1 MTESK
6 LNPFDAKLLV
16 MIGDIAKS
24 QPEVEVKPDRY
35 EITVDTTEIQRNA
48 IEALK
53 QAVAGRLGKRLLV
66 THTLDAAVVFNVEY
80 DPTEYPEQIRTR
92 LVEPDATA
100 GTRYC
105 HTLLEVDAI
114 QVRRDNLYDLLR
126 FTGGGTM
133 TIPRTPNGRAV
144 YSFPDGNGI
153 FIDAPETYYIVREPD
168 GRLTTR
174 PEREFNREFE
184 PKGVSVPK
192 EPGDKGCGNCA
203 NFTNEDVNGNG
214 YCEAFKCEQ
223 SCGVM
228 PCTNLKINKAMNKR
242 EKFLKEIAE
251 VINRNSLEAHFND
264 TPDYILA
271 KVAVEAME
279 NFAEASAR
287 RDNWHG
293 FRKADEKKAKDA
305 KRNYP
310 DDCNICKDRFKC
322 ADFMRT
328 QPIANLI
335 QRFKTTTDKEGKTA
349 IAGLLKQINADAS
362 GKPQNDIPEEVKEV
376 AGKLAKA
383 FGARVEIHRIEIPE
397 KKRKFR
403 KKPRKE
409 QGNET
414 R

>member
-1 MTESK
+1 MIGSK
-6 LNPFDAKLLV
+6 LNPFDAELLV

-24 QPEVEVKPDRY
+24 QPEGEENPDHY
-35 EITVDTTEIQRNA
+35 EITVDTTEIQGNA

-53 QAVAGRLGKRLLV
+53 QAVAGRLEKRLLV

-105 HTLLEVDAI
+105 RTLLEVDAI
-114 QVRRDNLYDLLR
+114 QVRRDNLDDLLR

-228 PCTNLKINKAMNKR
+228 RAKSTNPKINKAMNKR

-271 KVAVEAME
+271 EVAAEAME

-293 FRKADEKKAKDA
+293 FKEADKPGEVVRNEDCDNCPVRGICPEHKK
-305 KRNYP
+305 
-310 DDCNICKDRFKC
+310 
-322 ADFMRT
+322 
-328 QPIANLI
+328 
-335 QRFKTTTDKEGKTA
+335 
-349 IAGLLKQINADAS
+349 
-362 GKPQNDIPEEVKEV
+362 PEAFDVPKEV
-376 AGKLAKA
+376 RAMAEFFGKMFPGSK
-383 FGARVEIHRIEIPE
+383 VEIHRVEMPKRNPRDKRRAKNKRKGATMGKSNCPGQSKPE
-397 KKRKFR
+397 KDMRNVSIF
-403 KKPRKE
+403 
-409 QGNET
+409 
-414 R
+414 

>member
-1 MTESK
+1 MNKQVLS
-6 LNPFDAKLLV
+6 PFDCDMCA
-16 MIGDIAKS
+16 MIEDITK
-24 QPEVEVKPDRY
+24 QEIEV
-35 EITVDTTEIQRNA
+35 TASDTSIRLSWAQNGSEGNDKAEGQR

-53 QAVAGRLGKRLLV
+53 QEIRGRLGDRLIEFFYDDGMQSV
-66 THTLDAAVVFNVEY
+66 YMKY
-80 DPTEYPEQIRTR
+80 DPEEYPEEMRTR
-92 LVEPDATA
+92 LTDPDATA

-105 HTLLEVDAI
+105 RTLLEVDAI
-114 QVRRDNLYDLLR
+114 QVRRDNLDDLLR

-153 FIDAPETYYIVREPD
+153 FIDAPETSYIIREPD

-214 YCEAFKCEQ
+214 YCEASNANNRAALCRAK
-223 SCGVM
+223 S
-228 PCTNLKINKAMNKR
+228 TNPKINKAMNKR

-293 FRKADEKKAKDA
+293 FKEADKPGEVVRNEDCDNCQVRGICPEHKK
-305 KRNYP
+305 
-310 DDCNICKDRFKC
+310 
-322 ADFMRT
+322 
-328 QPIANLI
+328 
-335 QRFKTTTDKEGKTA
+335 
-349 IAGLLKQINADAS
+349 
-362 GKPQNDIPEEVKEV
+362 PEAFDVPKEV
-376 AGKLAKA
+376 RAMAEFFGKMFPGSK
-383 FGARVEIHRIEIPE
+383 VEIHRVEMP
-397 KKRKFR
+397 KRNLRDKRRAKNKRKGGNNG
-403 KKPRKE
+403 KK
-409 QGNET
+409 
-414 R
+414 

>member
-6 LNPFDAKLLV
+6 LTPFDAELLV

-24 QPEVEVKPDRY
+24 QPEVEEKPDRY
-35 EITVDTTEIQRNA
+35 EITVDTTEIQGNA

-66 THTLDAAVVFNVEY
+66 THTLDAAVIFNVEY

-105 HTLLEVDAI
+105 RTLLEVDAI
-114 QVRRDNLYDLLR
+114 QVLRDNLDDLLR

-133 TIPRTPNGRAV
+133 TIPRTPNGQAV

-203 NFTNEDVNGNG
+203 HFTNEDVNGNG

-228 PCTNLKINKAMNKR
+228 PCQSTNPKINKAMNKR
-242 EKFLKEIAE
+242 EKFLKEISE
-251 VINRNSLEAHFND
+251 VINRNSMEAYFND

-271 KVAVEAME
+271 EVAVVAME

-287 RDNWHG
+287 RELARVQEADKPGEVVRNEDCDNCPEH
-293 FRKADEKKAKDA
+293 KKPEAFDVPKEVRAMAEFFGKMFPDSEVEIRRVEMP
-305 KRNYP
+305 KRNP
-310 DDCNICKDRFKC
+310 R
-322 ADFMRT
+322 
-328 QPIANLI
+328 
-335 QRFKTTTDKEGKTA
+335 DKRR
-349 IAGLLKQINADAS
+349 
-362 GKPQNDIPEEVKEV
+362 
-376 AGKLAKA
+376 AKN
-383 FGARVEIHRIEIPE
+383 
-397 KKRKFR
+397 KRKGGNNG
-403 KKPRKE
+403 KK
-409 QGNET
+409 
-414 R
+414 

>member
-6 LNPFDAKLLV
+6 LNPFDAELLV

-24 QPEVEVKPDRY
+24 QPEVEEKPDRY
-35 EITVDTTEIQRNA
+35 EITVDTTEIQGNA

-80 DPTEYPEQIRTR
+80 DPTEYPERIRTR

-105 HTLLEVDAI
+105 RTLLEVDAI
-114 QVRRDNLYDLLR
+114 QVRRDNLDDLLR

-228 PCTNLKINKAMNKR
+228 PCQEYKPKINKAMNKR

-279 NFAEASAR
+279 NFAEASTR

-293 FRKADEKKAKDA
+293 FKEADKPGEVVRNEDCDNCPVRGICPEHKK
-305 KRNYP
+305 
-310 DDCNICKDRFKC
+310 
-322 ADFMRT
+322 
-328 QPIANLI
+328 
-335 QRFKTTTDKEGKTA
+335 
-349 IAGLLKQINADAS
+349 
-362 GKPQNDIPEEVKEV
+362 PEAFDVPKEV
-376 AGKLAKA
+376 RAVAEFFGKMFPGSK
-383 FGARVEIHRIEIPE
+383 VEIHRGEMP
-397 KKRKFR
+397 KRNPRDKRRAKNKRKGGNNG
-403 KKPRKE
+403 KK
-409 QGNET
+409 
-414 R
+414 

>member
-6 LNPFDAKLLV
+6 LNPFDAELLV

-24 QPEVEVKPDRY
+24 QPEVEEKPDRY
-35 EITVDTTEIQRNA
+35 EITVDTTEIQGNA

-105 HTLLEVDAI
+105 RTLLEVDAI
-114 QVRRDNLYDLLR
+114 QVRRDNLDDLLR

-184 PKGVSVPK
+184 PKGVSAPK

-228 PCTNLKINKAMNKR
+228 PCQEYKPKINKAMNKR

-293 FRKADEKKAKDA
+293 FKEADKPGEVVRNEDCDNCPVRGICPEHKK
-305 KRNYP
+305 
-310 DDCNICKDRFKC
+310 
-322 ADFMRT
+322 
-328 QPIANLI
+328 
-335 QRFKTTTDKEGKTA
+335 
-349 IAGLLKQINADAS
+349 
-362 GKPQNDIPEEVKEV
+362 PEAFDVPKEV
-376 AGKLAKA
+376 RAVAEFFGKMFSGSK
-383 FGARVEIHRIEIPE
+383 VEIHRVEVPRRNPRD
-397 KKRKFR
+397 KRRGKNKR
-403 KKPRKE
+403 NGKGGR
-409 QGNET
+409 NI
-414 R
+414 

>member
-6 LNPFDAKLLV
+6 LNPFDAELLV

-24 QPEVEVKPDRY
+24 QPEVEEKTDRY
-35 EITVDTTEIQRNA
+35 EITVDTTEIQGNA

-105 HTLLEVDAI
+105 RTLLEVDAI
-114 QVRRDNLYDLLR
+114 QVRRDNLDDLLR

-133 TIPRTPNGRAV
+133 TIPRTPNGRAF
-144 YSFPDGNGI
+144 YSFTDGNGI

-168 GRLTTR
+168 GQLAIL

-223 SCGVM
+223 SCGV
-228 PCTNLKINKAMNKR
+228 CRAKSTNLKINKAMNKR

-271 KVAVEAME
+271 EVAVEAME

-293 FRKADEKKAKDA
+293 FKDA
-305 KRNYP
+305 DKPGEVVRNE
-310 DDCNICKDRFKC
+310 DCDNCPVRGICPEHK
-322 ADFMRT
+322 
-328 QPIANLI
+328 
-335 QRFKTTTDKEGKTA
+335 
-349 IAGLLKQINADAS
+349 
-362 GKPQNDIPEEVKEV
+362 KPEAFDVPKEV
-376 AGKLAKA
+376 RAMAEFFGKMFPGSK
-383 FGARVEIHRIEIPE
+383 VEIHRVEMP
-397 KKRKFR
+397 KGNPRDKRRAKNKRKGGNNG
-403 KKPRKE
+403 KK
-409 QGNET
+409 
-414 R
+414 

>member
-6 LNPFDAKLLV
+6 LNPFDAELLV

-24 QPEVEVKPDRY
+24 QPEVEEKPDRY
-35 EITVDTTEIQRNA
+35 EITVDTTEIQGNA

-105 HTLLEVDAI
+105 RTLLEVDAI
-114 QVRRDNLYDLLR
+114 QVRRDNLDDLLR
-126 FTGGGTM
+126 FTRGGTM
-133 TIPRTPNGRAV
+133 TIPRTPNGRAF
-144 YSFPDGNGI
+144 YSFTDGNGI

-228 PCTNLKINKAMNKR
+228 PCQ
-242 EKFLKEIAE
+242 E
-251 VINRNSLEAHFND
+251 
-264 TPDYILA
+264 
-271 KVAVEAME
+271 
-279 NFAEASAR
+279 
-287 RDNWHG
+287 
-293 FRKADEKKAKDA
+293 
-305 KRNYP
+305 
-310 DDCNICKDRFKC
+310 CKPKN
-322 ADFMRT
+322 
-328 QPIANLI
+328 Q
-335 QRFKTTTDKEGKTA
+335 
-349 IAGLLKQINADAS
+349 
-362 GKPQNDIPEEVKEV
+362 
-376 AGKLAKA
+376 
-383 FGARVEIHRIEIPE
+383 
-397 KKRKFR
+397 
-403 KKPRKE
+403 
-409 QGNET
+409 
-414 R
+414 

>member
-6 LNPFDAKLLV
+6 LNPFDAELLV

-24 QPEVEVKPDRY
+24 QPEVEEKPDRY
-35 EITVDTTEIQRNA
+35 EITVDTTEIQGNA
-48 IEALK
+48 IESLK

-92 LVEPDATA
+92 LVEPGATA

-105 HTLLEVDAI
+105 RTLLEVDAI
-114 QVRRDNLYDLLR
+114 QVRRDNLDDLLR

-184 PKGVSVPK
+184 PKGVSAPK
-192 EPGDKGCGNCA
+192 EPGDKGCGN
-203 NFTNEDVNGNG
+203 
-214 YCEAFKCEQ
+214 
-223 SCGVM
+223 S
-228 PCTNLKINKAMNKR
+228 
-242 EKFLKEIAE
+242 E

-264 TPDYILA
+264 TPDYILV

-293 FRKADEKKAKDA
+293 FKEADKPGEVVWNEDCDNCPVRGICPEHKK
-305 KRNYP
+305 
-310 DDCNICKDRFKC
+310 
-322 ADFMRT
+322 
-328 QPIANLI
+328 
-335 QRFKTTTDKEGKTA
+335 
-349 IAGLLKQINADAS
+349 
-362 GKPQNDIPEEVKEV
+362 PEAFDVPKEV
-376 AGKLAKA
+376 RAMAEFFGKMFSGSK
-383 FGARVEIHRIEIPE
+383 VEIHRVEMP
-397 KKRKFR
+397 KRNPRDKRRAKNKRKGGNNG
-403 KKPRKE
+403 KK
-409 QGNET
+409 
-414 R
+414 

>member
-6 LNPFDAKLLV
+6 LNPFDAELLV

-24 QPEVEVKPDRY
+24 QPEVEEKPDRY
-35 EITVDTTEIQRNA
+35 EITVDTTEIQENA

-105 HTLLEVDAI
+105 RTLLEVDAI
-114 QVRRDNLYDLLR
+114 QVRRDNLDDLLR

-228 PCTNLKINKAMNKR
+228 PSKSTNLKINKAMNKR

-271 KVAVEAME
+271 EVAVEAME

-293 FRKADEKKAKDA
+293 FKEADKPGEVVRNEDCDNCPVRGICPEHKK
-305 KRNYP
+305 
-310 DDCNICKDRFKC
+310 
-322 ADFMRT
+322 
-328 QPIANLI
+328 
-335 QRFKTTTDKEGKTA
+335 
-349 IAGLLKQINADAS
+349 
-362 GKPQNDIPEEVKEV
+362 PEAFDVPKEV
-376 AGKLAKA
+376 RAMAEFFGKMFPGSK
-383 FGARVEIHRIEIPE
+383 VEIHRVEMP
-397 KKRKFR
+397 KRNPRDKCRAKNKRKGGNNG
-403 KKPRKE
+403 KK
-409 QGNET
+409 
-414 R
+414 